1 MRKFLNYIMF
11 LLVTLVFTSLSFGKN
26 YRNKNIP
33 IKETKIIRLKK
44 NTKGHILYIL
54 KKGRYRIRILPNTVD
69 YVEPYIVGDS
79 TEINPDDI
87 EEESN
92 IYELDTNREIEV
104 FKQEYKAIRKHKV
117 KIEIEKIE

>member
-1 MRKFLNYIMF
+1 ML
-11 LLVTLVFTSLSFGKN
+11 LLVTLVFSSVSFGKN

-33 IKETKIIRLKK
+33 IKETKIITLKK
-44 NTKGHILYIL
+44 NTKGHILYVL

-87 EEESN
+87 EEDSN

>member
-1 MRKFLNYIMF
+1 MRKILNYIML
-11 LLVTLVFTSLSFGKN
+11 LLVTLVFSSVSFGKN

-33 IKETKIIRLKK
+33 IKETKIITLKK
-44 NTKGHILYIL
+44 NTKGHILYVL

-87 EEESN
+87 EEDSN